1 MTRVEGVVPFYR
13 LEFDPNALSG
23 IEECLRS
30 GWLTTGPKTKEFEA
44 RFASALGVSSSAC
57 VALNSCT
64 AALHL
69 ALEALGVRRGDAVI
83 VPTMTFAAT
92 AEVVRYFDA
101 VPVFA
106 DCEQD
111 TLNVSIASLQE
122 IAGDY
127 AAGRR
132 IPGLPDGRRGPLRAI
147 IPVHYG
153 GQPCDLDAVAAV
165 ARQHGA
171 AVVEDAAH
179 AFPAGWIAPDGSRR
193 LIGSRTSHVTCF
205 SFYANKTI
213 TTGEGGMAV
222 AAEED
227 FADRIRV
234 MSLHGMSK
242 SAWNR
247 YSEAGSWDYDLIAPG
262 FKYNLT
268 DIASAIGLAQLARA
282 EEFRL
287 ARERITALYDRAFGQ
302 IDEVETV
309 PTRPGILHA
318 RHLYVL
324 KLNLDRLPID
334 RNRFLS
340 ELKERGI
347 RCSVHWRPLHMHQYY
362 RETYSYRPE
371 DFPVAASLWPRLVS
385 LPLFPSMTDEEIQR
399 VVGAVQDICVRFGRP
414 VARASAGAA
423 PHRA

>member
-1 MTRVEGVVPFYR
+1 MTRAEGVVPFYR
-13 LEFDPNALSG
+13 LEFDPAALSG

-44 RFASALGVSSSAC
+44 RFAAALGVSPTAC

-69 ALEALGVRRGDAVI
+69 ALEAVGVRRGDAVI

-101 VPVFA
+101 VPIFA
-106 DCEQD
+106 DCEPD
-111 TLNVSIASLQE
+111 TLNLSIESLGR
-122 IAGDY
+122 IAREFVE
-127 AAGRR
+127 GRPV
-132 IPGLPDGRRGPLRAI
+132 PGLGSGPRGVLRAI
-147 IPVHYG
+147 VPVHYG
-153 GQPCDLDAVAAV
+153 GQPCDLAGVTRVAGE
-165 ARQHGA
+165 HGA

-193 LIGSRTSHVTCF
+193 LIGSGTSRVTCF

-222 AAEED
+222 AAEPEL
-227 FADRIRV
+227 ADRMRV
-234 MSLHGMSK
+234 MSLHGMSRN
-242 SAWNR
+242 AWNR
-247 YSEAGSWDYDLIAPG
+247 YSEAGSWDYDLVAPG

-268 DIASAIGLAQLARA
+268 DIAAAIGLAQLARA

-287 ARERITALYDRAFGQ
+287 ARERIVALYDRSFAGMG
-302 IDEVETV
+302 EVETV
-309 PTRPGILHA
+309 LTRPGILHA

-324 KLNLDRLPID
+324 KLNLDRLSID
-334 RNRFLS
+334 RTRFLA

-347 RCSVHWRPLHMHQYY
+347 LCSVHWRPLHMHQYY
-362 RETYSYRPE
+362 KETYNYRPE
-371 DFPVAASLWPRLVS
+371 DFPAAASLWPRLVS
-385 LPLFPSMTDEEIQR
+385 LPLFPSMTDAEIQR
-399 VVGAVQDICVRFGRP
+399 VVEAVRDVCVRFGSHLI
-414 VARASAGAA
+414 RAQAGAA